1 MRLNLLHPGS
11 GRKRCTEGR
20 PAAAVTLHACAEWSA
35 CPGEE
40 PAGLYEKISKDP
52 AFLRLDEGYQ
62 ESGRVLSRTKLL
74 ARAHDTRA
82 QLAEELLELSS
93 PYLEG
98 LLACP
103 SVLQHTQESVTEL
116 ARDVD
121 RLCQECDS
129 CVRSREELTEKA
141 EFIEFQVR
149 ATRSSQLRDWECLRG
164 HWLLVVPLAA
174 LCDQSGSAF
183 QEAAGLAQRCLHCA
197 CSAILAVSINP
208 HHSVMRDRQHAQCAS
223 IVSVPHEVS
232 CSCK

>member
-1 MRLNLLHPGS
+1 MH
-11 GRKRCTEGR
+11 TEGR
-20 PAAAVTLHACAEWSA
+20 LSSAAVTLHACAEWSA

-141 EFIEFQVR
+141 EFIEFQVL
-149 ATRSSQLRDWECLRG
+149 ATRSSHSSDWECLRG
-164 HWLLVVPLAA
+164 PWLLVVPL
-174 LCDQSGSAF
+174 
-183 QEAAGLAQRCLHCA
+183 QEAAGLAQRCLHCVTRSPA
-197 CSAILAVSINP
+197 RAVRIYCQRSA
-208 HHSVMRDRQHAQCAS
+208 
-223 IVSVPHEVS
+223 
-232 CSCK
+232 